1 MAATTTICLEPEVK
15 ELLKGLKIHPQ
26 ESYNSVVKRLAAN
39 AYDWEPLS
47 EESIKQIEEG
57 LRDYREGK
65 LFTHEEV
72 WGEIERERR
81 EKTGK
86 TKVEEC
92 TE

>member
-15 ELLKGLKIHPQ
+15 ELLNVLKIHPQ
-26 ESYNSVVKRLAAN
+26 ESYNSVVKRLATN

-47 EESIKQIEEG
+47 EESIKQIAEG

-65 LFTHEEV
+65 YFTHEDV
-72 WGEIERERR
+72 FGEIEGGRR
-81 EKTGK
+81 EKAGK
-86 TKVEEC
+86 RKVGKC

>member
-1 MAATTTICLEPEVK
+1 M
-15 ELLKGLKIHPQ
+15 
-26 ESYNSVVKRLAAN
+26 KRLTTN
-39 AYDWEPLS
+39 TYDWEPLS

-65 LFTHEEV
+65 YFTHEEV
-72 WGEIERERR
+72 WGEIERKRR
-81 EKTGK
+81 EREGK